1 MKLLA
6 LIFIKLFF
14 ILFQA
19 KQMLDIF
26 EELIPD
32 AASISS
38 NDTNVISSF
47 KNSSN
52 IVAQLACRSVLHD
65 SDLKSLNNSLV
76 TISSGFSDFARDI
89 DANSMI
95 SVSKAYRQKF
105 FQNTCA
111 SSNYFKCAGL
121 CWSMTSFKHEKYFQA
136 SGNIGEVMTLIHNP
150 RVIDLHTGIDVAIT
164 ADGKD
169 LTVKLPITMPYNKS
183 DSYVKVCQLFL
194 RVLEL
199 DVT

>member
-1 MKLLA
+1 
-6 LIFIKLFF
+6 
-14 ILFQA
+14 
-19 KQMLDIF
+19 MLDIF
-26 EELIPD
+26 GELIPNV
-32 AASISS
+32 ASISS
-38 NDTNVISSF
+38 NDTDLISSF
-47 KNSSN
+47 KNNSN
-52 IVAQLACRSVLHD
+52 IVAQLACRSILHD

-76 TISSGFSDFARDI
+76 TISAGFSDFAKDI

-105 FQNTCA
+105 FENACA
-111 SSNYFKCAGL
+111 SSNYLKCAGL

-150 RVIDLHTGIDVAIT
+150 RVVDLHTGNNVAVT
-164 ADGKD
+164 ADGQD
-169 LTVKLPITMPYNKS
+169 FTVKLPITMSYNKR

-199 DVT
+199 DVK